1 MAEAV
6 GRGRWKR
13 AAGAPRDE
21 GNSAGINLPGR
32 QRFCPRS
39 HGRRLV
45 PGYWGPAVVAE
56 SVSPPNIEGVEGSGM
71 DVLDHSPEHGR
82 AGAAPAAGLG
92 CVERLVNAKEN
103 MHPIEL
109 SLVLPFPGCRTVIHG
124 DTCSTYFGLK
134 SPQNKHAGGTA
145 WWKTVQLVCPCA

>member
-1 MAEAV
+1 MGWLRLWEGEGGNGQQGLLVTKETLQALTCPGSSGSAL
-6 GRGRWKR
+6 
-13 AAGAPRDE
+13 AATAGAW
-21 GNSAGINLPGR
+21 SL
-32 QRFCPRS
+32 
-39 HGRRLV
+39 
-45 PGYWGPAVVAE
+45 VAE
-56 SVSPPNIEGVEGSGM
+56 SVSLPNIEGVEGSGM

-82 AGAAPAAGLG
+82 AGAVPAAGLG
-92 CVERLVNAKEN
+92 CVERLVHTQEN

-109 SLVLPFPGCRTVIHG
+109 SLMLPFPGCRTVIHG